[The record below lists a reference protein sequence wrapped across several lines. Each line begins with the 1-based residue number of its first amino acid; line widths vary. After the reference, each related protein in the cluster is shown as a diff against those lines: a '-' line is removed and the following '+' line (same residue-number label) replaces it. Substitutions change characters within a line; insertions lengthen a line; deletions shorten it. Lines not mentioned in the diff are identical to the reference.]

1 MNTRSRKLR
10 KDLAASTGD
19 GATYSFMVGVSE
31 MYFIPFVLALGVGEV
46 SAGLFFT
53 IPYLCGSVLQLL
65 APWGVSFLK
74 SPRKWVLCCAVAQC
88 LSFIPLIDGAI
99 RGSLPAW
106 VIFASFALYWGAA
119 IGAGPAWAAWV
130 AALIPSNIRPKY
142 FGRRSRICQLMTL
155 TGLSVAGAFLFFG
168 EHFDGAKHIDQA
180 TKVVGEFS
188 WQLVA
193 FASIFFLGL
202 LSRGASIPYLV
213 RQSEPP
219 SGAWKHSPV
228 PLRTLLI
235 RPLMGQERP
244 LLLFMLVFQLALQI
258 SSPFVASYLIGEI
271 GFSNA
276 TYFAAAATLFATKSI
291 AVSIFGSI
299 ASRRGPRFVLVLSAG
314 FLTAHAALFALPPE
328 TSTIFILMALSGICW
343 AGYEIATFLL
353 LLDVSKPEERT
364 SILTSFNLLNALA
377 LVAGSLV
384 GGSLLHWLG
393 DDRKA
398 YALLFLISAGARL
411 AALSLLRFVLDT
423 RGSKSD
429 QKEAHPSNLQ
439 EISMEEDG
447 SFNRPPESIL

>member
-1 MNTRSRKLR
+1 
-10 KDLAASTGD
+10 
-19 GATYSFMVGVSE
+19 MVGVSE
-31 MYFIPFVLALGVGEV
+31 MFFIPFVLALGVGEV
-46 SAGLFFT
+46 SAGLYFT

-99 RGSLPAW
+99 RGALPAW

-119 IGAGPAWAAWV
+119 IGGGPAWAAWV

-155 TGLSVAGAFLFFG
+155 TGLAVAGAFLYYG
-168 EHFDGAKHIDQA
+168 EQFDATKNIDQA
-180 TKVVGEFS
+180 KKVLGEFS
-188 WQLVA
+188 WQLAA

-202 LSRGASIPYLV
+202 LSRGASIPFLV

-219 SGAWKHSPV
+219 AGAWEHTPV

-291 AVSIFGSI
+291 AISIFGSI
-299 ASRRGPRFVLVLSAG
+299 ASRRGPRFVLVLSAAL
-314 FLTAHAALFALPPE
+314 LTADAALFALPPE
-328 TSTIFILMALSGICW
+328 TLTLFILMALSGICW

-353 LLDVSKPEERT
+353 LLDLSKPDERT
-364 SILTSFNLLNALA
+364 SILTSFNLLNASA
-377 LVAGSLV
+377 LVIGSLA

-393 DDRKA
+393 DDRRA

-411 AALSLLRFVLDT
+411 AALLLLRSVRDT
-423 RGSKSD
+423 RETESD
-429 QKEAHPSNLQ
+429 PSGHPTNLR

>member
-155 TGLSVAGAFLFFG
+155 SGLSVAGAFLFFG
-168 EHFDGAKHIDQA
+168 EHFDG
-180 TKVVGEFS
+180 G
-188 WQLVA
+188 
-193 FASIFFLGL
+193 
-202 LSRGASIPYLV
+202 
-213 RQSEPP
+213 
-219 SGAWKHSPV
+219 
-228 PLRTLLI
+228 
-235 RPLMGQERP
+235 
-244 LLLFMLVFQLALQI
+244 
-258 SSPFVASYLIGEI
+258 
-271 GFSNA
+271 
-276 TYFAAAATLFATKSI
+276 
-291 AVSIFGSI
+291 
-299 ASRRGPRFVLVLSAG
+299 
-314 FLTAHAALFALPPE
+314 
-328 TSTIFILMALSGICW
+328 
-343 AGYEIATFLL
+343 
-353 LLDVSKPEERT
+353 
-364 SILTSFNLLNALA
+364 
-377 LVAGSLV
+377 
-384 GGSLLHWLG
+384 
-393 DDRKA
+393 
-398 YALLFLISAGARL
+398 RL
-411 AALSLLRFVLDT
+411 W
-423 RGSKSD
+423 
-429 QKEAHPSNLQ
+429 
-439 EISMEEDG
+439 
-447 SFNRPPESIL
+447 

>member
-1 MNTRSRKLR
+1 
-10 KDLAASTGD
+10 
-19 GATYSFMVGVSE
+19 
-31 MYFIPFVLALGVGEV
+31 
-46 SAGLFFT
+46 
-53 IPYLCGSVLQLL
+53 
-65 APWGVSFLK
+65 
-74 SPRKWVLCCAVAQC
+74 
-88 LSFIPLIDGAI
+88 
-99 RGSLPAW
+99 
-106 VIFASFALYWGAA
+106 
-119 IGAGPAWAAWV
+119 
-130 AALIPSNIRPKY
+130 
-142 FGRRSRICQLMTL
+142 
-155 TGLSVAGAFLFFG
+155 
-168 EHFDGAKHIDQA
+168 
-180 TKVVGEFS
+180 
-188 WQLVA
+188 
-193 FASIFFLGL
+193 
-202 LSRGASIPYLV
+202 
-213 RQSEPP
+213 
-219 SGAWKHSPV
+219 
-228 PLRTLLI
+228 
-235 RPLMGQERP
+235 MGQERP
-244 LLLFMLVFQLALQI
+244 LLLFMLVFQLAIQI

-276 TYFAAAATLFATKSI
+276 TYFAAAATLFATKSV

-328 TSTIFILMALSGICW
+328 TSTLFILMALSGICW

-411 AALSLLRFVLDT
+411 AALSLLRFVRDT